1 MAPPSPRRPGFSRRA
16 QYSIFAS
23 YVIAV
28 IGAVFALLLV
38 LTSKFDPA
46 GHAALQSLATDI
58 TSPVSRVARDV
69 LASMGTAG
77 ESVSAYFNAASKN
90 RAMAAELAAARRLII
105 KGQVDAAENKRL
117 KKLLAVVEPLETPV
131 VAARLVSSSATSS
144 RRYAVLAAGQ
154 MQGVAQGQP
163 VRTEDGLVGRVIQA
177 GQISSRVL
185 LIIDGKH
192 NVPAKRASDNIPADL
207 VGTGDGWLIVRSLSA
222 GENPFKPGDVF
233 VTSGVGGI
241 YRPGIPVA
249 RVTRKTNIATYARP
263 IADPA
268 AFDFARVEL
277 PFIAPPPLPK
287 AEAEAEAEAEAQGG
301 K

>member
-46 GHAALQSLATDI
+46 GHAALQSLASDI
-58 TSPVSRVARDV
+58 TSPISRVARDA
-69 LASMGTAG
+69 LAGMGSVG
-77 ESVSAYFNAASKN
+77 ETISAYFDAASKN
-90 RAMAAELAAARRLII
+90 KAMSKELFAARRQLIQ
-105 KGQVDAAENKRL
+105 GQVDAAENKRL
-117 KKLLAVVEPLETPV
+117 KKMIGMIEPAETPV

-144 RRYAVLAAGQ
+144 RRYATLAAGQ
-154 MQGVAQGQP
+154 MHGVAVGQP
-163 VRTEDGLVGRVIQA
+163 VRTEDGLVGRVIQV

-192 NVPAKRASDNIPADL
+192 SVPAKRASDNIPADI
-207 VGTGDGWLIVRSLSA
+207 VGTGDGRLVVRSLSA

-249 RVTRKTNIATYARP
+249 RVNRKTNIATYARP

-268 AFDFARVEL
+268 AYDFARVEL
-277 PFIAPPPLPK
+277 PFVAPPPLPK
-287 AEAEAEAEAEAQGG
+287 AEAEAAEAEARAE
-301 K
+301 